1 MGLMVTLKAT
11 GHRFNNMYDNDG
23 TSEAFQELSNGTR
36 SQIQSEQMLLGKG
49 ACRLAGMGLAQT
61 CLCEKLREVRVAC
74 DCLAQSVGVWLEWP

>member
-11 GHRFNNMYDNDG
+11 DHRFNNTYDNDG

-36 SQIQSEQMLLGKG
+36 SQTQSEQMLLGKG
-49 ACRLAGMGLAQT
+49 AYRLAGLGLAQT

-74 DCLAQSVGVWLEWP
+74 DCLAQSVGFWLEWP